1 MQVLQPEH
9 RRVSFKWNKS
19 PLQTTDLAFT
29 LRPLQ
34 CKSLPIKA
42 PHQYSNRLKV
52 LNMFSARS
60 DFSEYYDNRYVQ
72 NQVWLSAHF
81 SVSEKEWLSVRIN
94 QLLIKNKNYLGF
106 LNMELFEWV
115 PELVQTATSF
125 FFFSLT
131 DFSLLFLG
139 ILKTT
144 SPPAQTLFFAKIIKQ
159 VLSFFLFSDKWR
171 VTHITV

>member
-1 MQVLQPEH
+1 ML
-9 RRVSFKWNKS
+9 SICNW
-19 PLQTTDLAFT
+19 TY
-29 LRPLQ
+29 
-34 CKSLPIKA
+34 I
-42 PHQYSNRLKV
+42 QYSNRLKV
-52 LNMFSARS
+52 PNMFSARS
-60 DFSEYYDNRYVQ
+60 DFSEYYDNIYVQ

-94 QLLIKNKNYLGF
+94 QLLIKNKNYLCF

-144 SPPAQTLFFAKIIKQ
+144 SPPAQTLFFAKIIEQ